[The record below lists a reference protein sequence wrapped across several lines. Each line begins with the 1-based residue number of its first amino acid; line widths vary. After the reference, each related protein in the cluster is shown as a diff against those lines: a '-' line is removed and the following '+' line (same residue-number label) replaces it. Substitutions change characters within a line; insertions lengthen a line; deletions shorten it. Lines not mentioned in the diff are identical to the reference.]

1 MGYAMI
7 MFFIM
12 ILMALSISLSSNY
25 GVSKDSEE
33 APLLAQNAY
42 ADREGG
48 KGQTDIV
55 VVATKI
61 NGTATYT
68 STDDSLPNLLNL
80 HLNIKNNGS
89 SVLTPPEYS
98 IILNRSWVW
107 INSTSSNLSPPL
119 TTSNVTS
126 SNLTVTPKNAPMN
139 SISLLVSAGNGVR
152 VITPTS
158 PIINYLSI
166 TGNKTGA
173 DQNCWKDANISWLPS
188 YGEMWPIENYSVYY
202 TDDPNE
208 QVTKNNY
215 NISFTA
221 GSDMNMYIGRAFR
234 STAQGQAC
242 SNLTEGNSTFFIWI
256 TATDAH
262 GNEGPPSNT
271 CTATG
276 QGAGTVHCNYPPVT

>member
-1 MGYAMI
+1 MGYAVI
-7 MFFIM
+7 MFSIM
-12 ILMALSISLSSNY
+12 LLMAIAISLSANY
-25 GVSKDSEE
+25 GMSKDSEE

-68 STDDSLPNLLNL
+68 STDNNLPNLLNL
-80 HLNIKNNGS
+80 FLSIKNNGS
-89 SVLTPPEYS
+89 VILNPYKYS

-107 INSTSSNLSPPL
+107 INSTSN
-119 TTSNVTS
+119 NVTS
-126 SNLTVTPKNAPMN
+126 PLDTSNTSSNNLTVTPKDAPMG
-139 SISLLVSAGNGVR
+139 SISLLVSTGNGIN

-158 PIINYLSI
+158 PIINYLEIS
-166 TGNKTGA
+166 GNKTGS
-173 DQNCWKDANISWLPS
+173 DQNCWKDANISWLSS
-188 YGEMWPIENYSVYY
+188 YGEMWPIVNYTVYY

-208 QVTKNNY
+208 QLTKNNY
-215 NISFTA
+215 NISFNT
-221 GSDMNMYIGRAFR
+221 GSDMNMFIGRAFR

-242 SNLTEGNSTFFIWI
+242 SELEQGNSTFYIWI
-256 TATDAH
+256 TARDAH

-276 QGAGTVHCNYPPVT
+276 QGAGTVHCNYPPVI